1 MLACGLPGAA
11 LRGIGREQRETVRV
25 DEQRR
30 FGDGDQQGLVGGV
43 CRRGVVADQRHGH
56 VFPEMVERQRGCG
69 GEHVRA
75 QRRALLERHDQVVD
89 IVHRF
94 QLSRRALAVQHTVD
108 ELQSG

>member
-1 MLACGLPGAA
+1 
-11 LRGIGREQRETVRV
+11 
-25 DEQRR
+25 
-30 FGDGDQQGLVGGV
+30 
-43 CRRGVVADQRHGH
+43 
-56 VFPEMVERQRGCG
+56 MVERQRRGG